1 MNRVRK
7 LILGVTAYLV
17 LYLPNCIAEGT
28 NKIGIILPLSG
39 STSSWGAGL
48 QSAAVMSYKSLPQEI
63 KENLELVF
71 EDDKFDSKTAISA
84 FQYLV
89 EQKEVKAI
97 IVFGSNSALAIAPL
111 AEKVKVPVIALGLSP
126 KIYKDR
132 EWVIQHWVQVKPL
145 AEKILEIAKQKNV
158 KQLSILTSEH
168 ESYESIKNE
177 LLKIASNQGIKI
189 KSSETIPL
197 ETKDLNFLLP
207 KLLKISEGTL
217 AVCLLPE
224 QNKAFAALA
233 LKSKL
238 KLDLIGCNGLDTPI
252 LSDGEKKLFS
262 NVLYPAVAHTDA
274 FLKTFSSEN
283 PNKEWIGA
291 GNMYEAVLIFSYA
304 LSKSTDNIKIL
315 SEIKKSQSE
324 SFAFGSYNF
333 NPEGFYEVPI
343 KIKKL

>member
-7 LILGVTAYLV
+7 GILGVIACLTQF
-17 LYLPNCIAEGT
+17 LPICIAQGT

-39 STSSWGAGL
+39 STSSWGSGL
-48 QSAAVMSYKSLPQEI
+48 QSAALMSFKSLPQEI
-63 KENLELVF
+63 KDNVELVF

-89 EQKEVKAI
+89 EQKEVNAV

-111 AEKVKVPVIALGLSP
+111 AEKLKIPVIALGLSP

-132 EWVIQHWVQVKPL
+132 QWIIQHWVQVRPL
-145 AEKILEIAKQKNV
+145 AESILQIAKEKNV
-158 KQLSILTSEH
+158 KKLNILTSEH

-177 LLKIASNQGIKI
+177 LLNSASKKGIEI
-189 KSSETIPL
+189 NSSETIPL
-197 ETKDLNFLLP
+197 ESKDLTYLLP
-207 KLLKISEGTL
+207 KLLKMSEETL

-252 LSDGEKKLFS
+252 LSDVEKKLFS
-262 NVLYPAVAHTDA
+262 KVLYPAIAHTDK
-274 FLKTFSSEN
+274 FLKSFIAEN

-291 GNMYEAVLIFSYA
+291 GNMYDAVLIFSHA
-304 LSKSTDNIKIL
+304 LSKTTDNIKIL
-315 SEIKKSQSE
+315 SEIKKSQTE
-324 SFAFGSYNF
+324 SFAFGAYNF

-343 KIKKL
+343 KVKNL

>member
-1 MNRVRK
+1 MNKVPK
-7 LILGVTAYLV
+7 LILGVIAYISV
-17 LYLPNCIAEGT
+17 LLPNCIAEDA

-48 QSAAVMSYKSLPQEI
+48 QSAALMAYGKLPQETRD
-63 KENLELVF
+63 KVELIF

-84 FQYLV
+84 FQYLT
-89 EQKEVKAI
+89 EQKDVKAI

-111 AEKVKVPVIALGLSP
+111 AEKIKIPVIALGLSP
-126 KIYKDR
+126 KIYQGR
-132 EWVIQHWVQVKPL
+132 EWLIQHWVQVKPL
-145 AEKILEIAKQKNV
+145 AEKILQIAKDKDV
-158 KQLSILTSEH
+158 KHLSILTSEH
-168 ESYESIKNE
+168 ESYESIKKE
-177 LLKIASNQGIKI
+177 LISNALNVGINI
-189 KSSETIPL
+189 LTSETIPL
-197 ETKDLNFLLP
+197 ESKDLTYLLP
-207 KLLKISEGTL
+207 KLLKMNEGTL

-252 LSDGEKKLFS
+252 LSEGERKIFS
-262 NVLYPAVAHTDA
+262 NVSYPAVAHTDH
-274 FLKTFSSEN
+274 FLRTFTAEN

-291 GNMYEAVLIFSYA
+291 GDMYDAVSILSKA
-304 LSKSTDNIKIL
+304 LSESSENIIVL
-315 SEIKKSQSE
+315 AEIKKSQTE
-324 SFAFGSYNF
+324 SFAFGSYNY